1 MWSKCTANIPEYFYN
16 FCIQILII
24 EKKRDVCNLQKPRK
38 LETSIF
44 CASAKQSLQQ
54 IHKNAQF
61 IVDSMFTTKTYIVCN
76 HSFLKNQSNVKVR
89 NSRLFI
95 LAPLIGA
102 CPENI

>member
-1 MWSKCTANIPEYFYN
+1 MVDMNPKE
-16 FCIQILII
+16 
-24 EKKRDVCNLQKPRK
+24 K

-54 IHKNAQF
+54 IHKNVQF

-76 HSFLKNQSNVKVR
+76 HFSLKNQSDVKVR
-89 NSRLFI
+89 NNRLFS